1 MSEVTCSLCGAQ
13 MAPTDRFC
21 TTCGGVGGI
30 YQPAGVAGPSYSPPI
45 TSTAPLSTPTA
56 APSAQTPGIDFTPTN
71 APAPALTDPQRVML
85 AHGEEVKRIHEIG
98 RIQRGS
104 GWLEGTLVITDVR
117 ILFHARAKNFLN
129 QSTVNRE
136 IYLAD
141 VRGVGLTVR
150 KGMHPLALVAL
161 ILGTLIGLMVASSV
175 GAVISLGA
183 ALSSFGSS
191 RSTSSPLSLAPLILS
206 MIVLV
211 LAAGWGYQ
219 RSKATAVGLDIFSH
233 DVDASPISFSG
244 QVGRSFGLGAMIL
257 GVLGAPLLIVLEW
270 LGVYDAS
277 DAALAADLERTRA
290 LYNEIGALILDLQ
303 RVGGQTGQ

>member
-1 MSEVTCSLCGAQ
+1 VSEEFTN
-13 MAPTDRFC
+13 
-21 TTCGGVGGI
+21 
-30 YQPAGVAGPSYSPPI
+30 PPV
-45 TSTAPLSTPTA
+45 S
-56 APSAQTPGIDFTPTN
+56 QG
-71 APAPALTDPQRVML
+71 
-85 AHGEEVKRIHEIG
+85 RIHEIG

-233 DVDASPISFSG
+233 DVGASPISFSG